1 MSNRTLRRALGGA
14 IIALG
19 AFSHG
24 GAVAQT
30 ADAPLSVQ
38 FVDTFEALFGKHAG
52 ARRSGAKGICA
63 TGHFVAGA
71 NAASTTT
78 AATLQPNVRSNAV
91 LRFSVGGGNPRAPD
105 TTPSVRG
112 LSLSLDGPGGTTHEF
127 VMINAPVFGART
139 PESFLN
145 FLRVRL
151 PDPTTR
157 QMNAQAVAA
166 ANAANPDW
174 APQLAFL
181 RDTPPP
187 ASYATERYF
196 GVNSFVFT
204 NARQEAVHARWT
216 FEPVAG
222 RVGLTAEERQTR
234 GADFLADELRGR
246 VARGPAE
253 WRVLLQFP
261 NAGDVLTDATM
272 AWPADRRTMEVGRL
286 TVTAVQ
292 PAGERGACDA
302 QVFNPLLLP
311 AGIDASEDPIL
322 AIRPEV
328 YAVSLS
334 RRSE

>member
-1 MSNRTLRRALGGA
+1 LGPWP
-14 IIALG
+14 LL
-19 AFSHG
+19 
-24 GAVAQT
+24 AVAGT
-30 ADAPLSVQ
+30 SVRDWDD
-38 FVDTFEALFGKHAG
+38 V
-52 ARRSGAKGICA
+52 
-63 TGHFVAGA
+63 
-71 NAASTTT
+71 NAETS
-78 AATLQPNVRSNAV
+78 
-91 LRFSVGGGNPRAPD
+91 
-105 TTPSVRG
+105 TPSVRG
-112 LSLSLDGPGGTTHEF
+112 LSLSLDGPDGNPHEF
-127 VMINAPVFGART
+127 VLINAPVFGART
-139 PESFLN
+139 PESFLT
-145 FLRVRL
+145 FLRVRA

-174 APQLAFL
+174 APQMAFL

-204 NARQEAVHARWT
+204 NARGEAVHARWT

-222 RVGLTAEERQTR
+222 RVGLTAEERQAR

-261 NAGDVLTDATM
+261 NVGDTLTDPTV

-286 TVTAVQ
+286 TVTGVQ

-302 QVFNPLLLP
+302 QMFNPLLLP
-311 AGIDASEDPIL
+311 AGIDPSEDPIL
-322 AIRPEV
+322 LARTEA